1 MFKTWNGHERMMA
14 SGGCTL
20 AIRFVRYLFGSCS
33 VLVRSSSV
41 GVRWCPVDP
50 IRDRTSTG
58 HVTDQTEVFRTY
70 AACRTNKTD
79 KERTETDI

>member
-50 IRDRTSTG
+50 IHDRTSTG